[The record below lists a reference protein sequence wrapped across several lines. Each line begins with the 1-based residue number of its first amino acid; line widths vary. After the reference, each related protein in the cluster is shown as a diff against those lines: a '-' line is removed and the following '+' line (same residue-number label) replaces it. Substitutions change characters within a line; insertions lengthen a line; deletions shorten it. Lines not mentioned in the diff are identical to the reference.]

1 MTSII
6 YSTKHYQELK
16 DQVAQSFSDF
26 IQDVREDLDEGHETD
41 FLSPNFLREL
51 RAFIQTKELQKYSP
65 LAMHWAHNLDSLIQI
80 VQLHEEMQENQNN
93 QELCD
98 ELEEEIF
105 HFWDQHEH
113 APIFI
118 EITQKGKGPQAAS
131 LELIP
136 LLENQ
141 LLSFYQLHLTKD
153 PFVSDRPLLYH
164 AIPEKGDGDLGLSIG
179 EEAISCPLEIE
190 RLEGLIPISRVDH
203 QQAFIE
209 VQESE
214 DKVYNAPFGPQA
226 TLIKTDQL
234 QLLYLPICQKGVD
247 QKTRQIQRI
256 EKALTQIKKYSPQSY
271 ELIQNFCE
279 AIVPI
284 DEAGVVSYSMQSLP
298 GHSCLNLFERN
309 DLDLMDDLV
318 HEHGHHYLNAYL
330 NHTELIN
337 EGPDQVYYSPWRR
350 ALRPIR
356 GIYHAYCTFFWALKL
371 FSDVA
376 FQDSDPRVLTRA
388 LEEAE
393 MLSFCHPLL
402 EWAYERGDIEEEGYQ
417 VFKSFQSEVELIRE
431 KLPKQNDGP
440 EIRELKKHLNEMKK
454 KYHSKL

>member
-1 MTSII
+1 ML
-6 YSTKHYQELK
+6 YSSKHHQDLK
-16 DQVAQSFSDF
+16 NKTAQSFSDF
-26 IQDVREDLDEGHETD
+26 IQDVAKDLDEGYQTD

-51 RAFIQTKELQKYSP
+51 KSFIQTDELKTDSS
-65 LAMHWAHNLDSLIQI
+65 LAMYWAHNLDLLIQI
-80 VQLHEEMQENQNN
+80 VQLHEELQENQDN

-113 APIFI
+113 SHIFV
-118 EITQKGKGPQAAS
+118 EITQKGKDANAAS

-141 LLSFYQLHLTKD
+141 LLSFYQLHLTKT
-153 PFVSDRPLLYH
+153 PFVSDRPLIYQ
-164 AIPEKGDGDLGLSIG
+164 AVPEKGDGNLGLFIG
-179 EEAISCPLEIE
+179 EDALFCPLHVE
-190 RLEGLIPISRVDH
+190 RLEGLIPISRINH
-203 QQAFIE
+203 QQGFIE

-214 DKVYNAPFGPQA
+214 EKVYNADFSCQA
-226 TLIKTDQL
+226 SPISIDGAKIS
-234 QLLYLPICQKGVD
+234 YLPICQKGCD
-247 QKTRQIQRI
+247 QKEEQIQRI
-256 EKALTQIKKYSPQSY
+256 QKALTEIKESSPESFGLVQC
-271 ELIQNFCE
+271 FTK

-284 DEAGVVSYSMQSLP
+284 DEPGVVSYSMQSLP
-298 GHSCLNLFERN
+298 GHSCLNLFER
-309 DLDLMDDLV
+309 DEIDLMDDLV
-318 HEHGHHYLNAYL
+318 HESGHHYLNAYL

-371 FSDVA
+371 FSDLALNSKVNN
-376 FQDSDPRVLTRA
+376 PKILTRA

-402 EWAYERGDIEEEGYQ
+402 EWAYKRGDIENEGYEI
-417 VFKSFQSEVELIRE
+417 FKMFQKEVGLIQS
-431 KLPKQNDGP
+431 KLPTAPNNKELASLKNHLKAMKQQ
-440 EIRELKKHLNEMKK
+440 
-454 KYHSKL
+454 YHSDL